1 MTKRGAIAAACA
13 LLLVACSDDDEI
25 CSDGQDND
33 DNALVDCEDPACGP
47 GAGCGPHGLV
57 CGASLTCSSCS
68 GNGGVAEPA
77 GEATCGDGVDNDCDG
92 LVDCADPQC
101 QPSGTE
107 PGKLCDAT
115 GRRCSVP
122 DAAGASSCGAGQGGG
137 AVPGTQGAIGEIRL
151 AQAEHQVLGAFGS
164 GYREQSLLTFEVVA
178 ADGTPY
184 AGVPVAFSHESQAG
198 SFIGPVATCTPRTA
212 TSPPICTAEG
222 MTDGDGRVGVVLRSG
237 ARAAVMSVRADATAA
252 GVTRRLVAG
261 GFAVVG
267 AKPNGA
273 RLSLDCRPYNVPAYT
288 THDCLYSRYKG
299 AAREV
304 DCTATLGDRHD
315 NLVAVPTLVA
325 FRSEAGLVVPAAF
338 TPAFDPTRTVAGLGQ
353 AVGKLDVYGGPL
365 PFDVE
370 PFPWEHEL
378 VHDFGCGSR
387 TVNPRDGLV
396 SVIALVQGE
405 EGFVDADLDGQYDE
419 GEPWIDLGEP
429 FLDVDDDGVWTAG
442 EWYLDLDEDGA
453 YTGPN
458 GRWDS
463 DTVLWTQARVL
474 YTGHPEVRRVAA
486 GGSTDELFTR
496 LYVSGA
502 PPAGTQTPLPFT
514 VRKGPPPTTAFYD
527 VFFTDR
533 FFNPMS
539 SFTTFGAEALL
550 GNVTATLSA
559 VAHTADSL
567 ATTFRML
574 YCGDP
579 ALPSTCRDG
588 PSDQGCRTS
597 PCYLKTEVGAGFTYG
612 NDALLSISCEEL
624 GPDAVQVRATIE
636 NVSSVFSISGECVP

>member
-1 MTKRGAIAAACA
+1 MTKRAAFAVACA
-13 LLLVACSDDDEI
+13 LFIAACSDDDEI

-57 CGASLTCSSCS
+57 CVASLTCSTCS
-68 GNGGVAEPA
+68 GNSGAAEPT

-92 LVDCADPQC
+92 LVDCADQTC
-101 QPSGTE
+101 QPQGAE
-107 PGKLCDAT
+107 LGKLCDAT
-115 GRRCSVP
+115 GRRCTAP
-122 DAAGASSCGAGQGGG
+122 DAAGRSTCGPGGG
-137 AVPGTQGAIGEIRL
+137 GGTNPGTQGPIGMIRL
-151 AQAEHQVLGAFGS
+151 AQAEHEVLGAFGS
-164 GYREQSLLTFEVVA
+164 GYREQSLLTFEVFA

-184 AGVPVAFSHESQAG
+184 AGLPVAFSHESQGG
-198 SFIGPVATCTPRTA
+198 SFIGPAADCTA
-212 TSPPICTAEG
+212 TSPPICTANG
-222 MTDGDGRVGVVLRSG
+222 MTDADGRVGVLLRSG
-237 ARAAVMSVRADATAA
+237 TRFASVSVRAEATAG

-273 RLSLDCRPYNVPAYT
+273 RFSVDCRPYNVPAYT
-288 THDCLYSRYKG
+288 VHDCLYSRYKG

-325 FRSEAGLVVPAAF
+325 FQAEAGLIVPGAF
-338 TPAFDPTRTVAGLGQ
+338 TPSFDPAQPVAGLGQ
-353 AVGKLDVYGGPL
+353 AVGKLDVYGAPL

-370 PFPWEHEL
+370 PFPWEHSL
-378 VHDFGCGSR
+378 AHDFGCGLR
-387 TVNPRDGLV
+387 TANPRDGLV

-419 GEPWIDLGEP
+419 GEHWIDLGEP
-429 FLDVDDDGVWTAG
+429 FLDVDDDGRWDPG
-442 EWYLDLDEDGA
+442 EWYLDLDENLA
-453 YTGPN
+453 YSPPN
-458 GRWDS
+458 GRWDA

-474 YTGHPEVRRVAA
+474 YTGYPEIGRS
-486 GGSTDELFTR
+486 GTDELFTR
-496 LYVSGA
+496 FYLSGA
-502 PPAGTQTPLPFT
+502 PPEPTQTPLPFE
-514 VRKGPPPTTAFYD
+514 VHAGPPPTSTFYD

-539 SFTTFGAEALL
+539 SFTTFGAEALI
-550 GNVTATLSA
+550 GNVDAKLSA
-559 VAHTADSL
+559 VSHTADSL

-574 YCGDP
+574 YCEDP

-588 PSDQGCRTS
+588 PADQGCRTS
-597 PCYLKTEVGAGFTYG
+597 PCYLKTEVGAGFVYG
-612 NDALLSISCEEL
+612 NDAFLSITCAEV
-624 GPDAVQVRATIE
+624 GVDAVQVRTTIE
-636 NVSSVFSISGECVP
+636 GVSSVFSISGECLP